1 MPAKSEK
8 QRKFMAAVA
17 NNPKFAK
24 EVGVPKA
31 VGEEFMKTKKYMGG
45 GNIKKG
51 SHMMPDG
58 TMMKG
63 ATHKGYG
70 HGGSVM
76 CGGNGLARSKPTQLT

>member
-1 MPAKSEK
+1 
-8 QRKFMAAVA
+8 
-17 NNPKFAK
+17 
-24 EVGVPKA
+24 
-31 VGEEFMKTKKYMGG
+31 MKTKKYMGG

-58 TMMKG
+58 TIMKG
-63 ATHKGYG
+63 ATHKSYK

>member
-1 MPAKSEK
+1 
-8 QRKFMAAVA
+8 
-17 NNPKFAK
+17 
-24 EVGVPKA
+24 
-31 VGEEFMKTKKYMGG
+31 MKGKKYMGG

-63 ATHKGYG
+63 ATHKSYG

-76 CGGNGLARSKPTQLT
+76 CRGNGLARSKPTQLT

>member
-58 TMMKG
+58 TMMQG
-63 ATHKGYG
+63 ATHKSYK

-76 CGGNGLARSKPTQLT
+76 CGGNGLARRKRTIVT